1 MAAVLTIYSFKSF
14 HKTLSLLRILHACTC
29 DKLMRS
35 GLKNTLLQKLFFYI
49 FHSFFSLSS
58 LQRGTPPKVFFGKT
72 VWGRRKEPYIFFKT
86 HPRSNRAAP
95 PSCLCTKDLSEAPA
109 AAIILHPPPPA
120 LLLEGN
126 CC

>member
-1 MAAVLTIYSFKSF
+1 
-14 HKTLSLLRILHACTC
+14 
-29 DKLMRS
+29 MRS

-72 VWGRRKEPYIFFKT
+72 VWGRRKEPYVFLKPT
-86 HPRSNRAAP
+86 PTQKRMHPHPVYAQRPVRNSGSSHHIA
-95 PSCLCTKDLSEAPA
+95 
-109 AAIILHPPPPA
+109 PPPPA
-120 LLLEGN
+120 LFLEGN